1 MKTENIYYRRG
12 KMAVKTKYIHILVT
26 EKDKIVI
33 ARRAEELG
41 LTVSEH
47 IRRLILADLV
57 KSGSEI

>member
-1 MKTENIYYRRG
+1 
-12 KMAVKTKYIHILVT
+12 MAVKTKYIHILVT